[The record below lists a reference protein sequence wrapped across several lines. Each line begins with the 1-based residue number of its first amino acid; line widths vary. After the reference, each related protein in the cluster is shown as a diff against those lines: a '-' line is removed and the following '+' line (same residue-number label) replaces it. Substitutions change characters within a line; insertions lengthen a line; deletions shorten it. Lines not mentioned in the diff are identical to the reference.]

1 MGELIDKA
9 KGVANEVVGQVKQAI
24 GKDGKNPDLAAEGAA
39 QELKGQGQQ
48 VKGSVKGALGD
59 KI

>member
-1 MGELIDKA
+1 MGEFIDKV
-9 KGVANEVVGQVKQAI
+9 KGAANEVAGQVKQAI
-24 GKDGKNPDLAAEGAA
+24 GKHSNDPDLAGEGAV
-39 QELKGQGQQ
+39 QEVKGQGQQ